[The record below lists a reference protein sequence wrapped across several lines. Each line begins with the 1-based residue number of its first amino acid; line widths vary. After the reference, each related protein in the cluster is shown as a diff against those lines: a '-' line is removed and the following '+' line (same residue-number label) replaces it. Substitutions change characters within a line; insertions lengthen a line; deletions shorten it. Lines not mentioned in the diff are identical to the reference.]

1 MRIKNKYIRNR
12 SFRTKYWNRIRSIE
26 HPYETYM
33 PCTLWGYPT
42 TDAQYDSY
50 ERQVNRHFEWIDTRA
65 RALESG
71 SHKGMFHATSEFRRI
86 ISKQLQAKEAVA
98 MQKIRGGNYDVEF
111 PVYKKDVDWF
121 YF

>member
-12 SFRTKYWNRIRSIE
+12 SFRNKHWNRIRSKE

-33 PCTLWGYPT
+33 PSMLWSPFRGDY
-42 TDAQYDSY
+42 YNSY
-50 ERQVNRHFEWIDTRA
+50 ESQVNRNLEEITKLS
-65 RALESG
+65 RALENG
-71 SHKGMFHATSEFRRI
+71 NHKGRFHATSEFRRI
-86 ISKQLQAKEAVA
+86 RNKKRQAKETVA

-111 PVYKKDVDWF
+111 PPFKKDADWF